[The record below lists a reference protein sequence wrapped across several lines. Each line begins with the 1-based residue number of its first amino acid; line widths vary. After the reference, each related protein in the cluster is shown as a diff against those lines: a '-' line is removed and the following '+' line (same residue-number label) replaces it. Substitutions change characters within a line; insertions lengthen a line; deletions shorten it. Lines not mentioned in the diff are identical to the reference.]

1 MKLFLPITICFFPL
15 IGLCQEAVTD
25 TIALPALATTDVPKE
40 VDLERVMSKIWELD
54 REDQQGTFHLMEY
67 QPMYIMPMRFTDIP
81 TEQPRSLN
89 TERPIPEH
97 RDYQHVE
104 VKFQLSL
111 KAKILQDAFGKGD
124 VWVASTQQALW
135 QMYNRGLSRPFRE
148 LNYEPELIFT
158 YPMNL
163 SAGRFKFKMLG
174 LSINHQS
181 NGKEAAHSRS
191 WNRFILVGLAK
202 WDNMLIT
209 TRLWKRFSETSI
221 QDDNPQIEDYIGRC
235 EIRTVLTYGK
245 HVFNLSFR
253 NNLNFKHNRAH
264 IEGSWVIPLNRD
276 LRLMLQA
283 SHGYGDSLI
292 DYNYKQTVVGI
303 GFTFIDL

>member
-1 MKLFLPITICFFPL
+1 
-15 IGLCQEAVTD
+15 
-25 TIALPALATTDVPKE
+25 
-40 VDLERVMSKIWELD
+40 MSKIWELD

-124 VWVASTQQALW
+124 VWVAFTQQALW

-235 EIRTVLTYGK
+235 EIRTALTYGK